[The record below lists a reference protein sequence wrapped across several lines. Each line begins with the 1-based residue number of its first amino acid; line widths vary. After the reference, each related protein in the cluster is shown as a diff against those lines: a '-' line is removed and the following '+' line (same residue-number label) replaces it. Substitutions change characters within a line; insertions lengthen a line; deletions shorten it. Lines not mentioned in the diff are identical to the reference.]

1 MCFEQGVGQN
11 TDFVTV
17 KVSYVYIREKHQ
29 NGNTNCLR
37 AIQVCSGKLQGRVLT
52 FRVRPDTTYV
62 VVVCRELGKE
72 VLQQRVGDPGN
83 TTPGKCHRGTAAKG
97 QKNSP
102 HPYGC

>member
-1 MCFEQGVGQN
+1 MLINRVGFVVYLLGFLRRCTHAVQLIYKYIFWLQDAYMLLVCAGNCTVCCCGVQGTVQYAVG
-11 TDFVTV
+11 
-17 KVSYVYIREKHQ
+17 
-29 NGNTNCLR
+29 
-37 AIQVCSGKLQGRVLT
+37 
-52 FRVRPDTTYV
+52 
-62 VVVCRELGKE
+62 VVCRELGKE